1 MKKSIVLIVILLVI
15 VSATIKIPKVRI
27 VWIGDS
33 ITKGYLIEKENNWV
47 SLLGNKLGDD
57 YKTVNYGLSSRT
69 LLSTGDYPYMEE
81 EKAKKFWNKKED
93 IVIIMLGTNDTK
105 NYNWNY
111 YKFEKEY
118 RELISKLLRE
128 KPNEKIY
135 IMIPPQIFTSD
146 SEEEKPNRI
155 NLENGVIPIINKLN
169 DEYSEIDIID
179 LYSITKDRSELFIDG
194 IHPNEEGH
202 RLIAEEIYKVIRREE

>member
-27 VWIGDS
+27 VCIGDS

-128 KPNEKIY
+128 KPYEKIY

-146 SEEEKPNRI
+146 NEEEKPNRI

-169 DEYSEIDIID
+169 DEYSEIDMID
-179 LYSITKDRSELFIDG
+179 LYSITKDRSELFMDG